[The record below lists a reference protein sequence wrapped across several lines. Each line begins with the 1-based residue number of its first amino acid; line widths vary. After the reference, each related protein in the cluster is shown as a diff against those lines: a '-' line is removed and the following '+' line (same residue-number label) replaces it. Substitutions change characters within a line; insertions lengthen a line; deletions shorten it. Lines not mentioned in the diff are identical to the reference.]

1 MKHAKLPPIPT
12 AFGQRVLEFRLVFL
26 PVLVFGSALLLVA
39 VLWQSHGESN
49 LPITPTENGLV
60 NQTPKP
66 TIEVAPVVT
75 KAPPHVVNVLQP
87 PHEPLPSDSREMSER
102 KPTTAQD

>member
-26 PVLVFGSALLLVA
+26 PVLVFGGAILFTAL
-39 VLWQSHGESN
+39 LWQSHSESN
-49 LPITPTENGLV
+49 MPITPTENGLV

-66 TIEVAPVVT
+66 TTEVAPVVT
-75 KAPPHVVNVLQP
+75 QAPPQVVNALQP
-87 PHEPLPSDSREMSER
+87 PHEPQPADSREMSER
-102 KPTTAQD
+102 KVQTAHD